1 LKAVF
6 TVLNQFSEVD
16 HETPWEGPV
25 HMKPL
30 KQNLADLL
38 LDEGHALSSL
48 FEKEQED
55 LTELVS
61 VAVGITQLVY
71 DAV

>member
-1 LKAVF
+1 
-6 TVLNQFSEVD
+6 
-16 HETPWEGPV
+16 
-25 HMKPL
+25 MKPL
-30 KQNLADLL
+30 KQNLTDLF

-61 VAVGITQLVY
+61 VAVGIT
-71 DAV
+71 